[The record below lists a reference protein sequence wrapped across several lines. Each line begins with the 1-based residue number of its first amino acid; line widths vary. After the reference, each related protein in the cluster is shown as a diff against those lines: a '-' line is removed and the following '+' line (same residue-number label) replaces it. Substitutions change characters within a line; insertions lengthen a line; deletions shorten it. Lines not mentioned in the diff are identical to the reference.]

1 MDLGCPEGT
10 SGGRFT
16 DENGHEPERS
26 VEMRGIRETITH
38 WTEDREQPPHP
49 ATIAGLCLLC
59 ISLIWLLPGSLAPEL
74 FGGGNTYP
82 FIIFGYGG
90 VYLLTAA
97 LFGCS
102 AALLFALARKMSG
115 PGVRAFALPALAVA
129 LFLLYLI
136 PAYLGGSMRMILP
149 FYVPG
154 WNYFDLSPAVDVL
167 MSAVISFSGIGLLSL
182 AMIAPILLIDR
193 YAPMERPYAA
203 AAVLG
208 TLLFPC
214 LAAAIFS
221 IHSVPSVVPW
231 LSLSLSTLSV
241 FCLGIAGAAV
251 LCVPLVVY
259 HLLKGSGNPPRQAR
273 VFWLFLLCLL
283 LVWFV
288 PGYLEPGLFLMGHD
302 YPDPGLK
309 MRWFIPYGPGDL
321 EYPFSTVPTIEGNYL
336 IDMNVSPAGPLSL
349 SSLSGTDTCRVY
361 TREHTE
367 ERYIAEQVWYRDERT
382 FRSEKRTL
390 LESLTGIGE
399 VSEATLDLGDHLLA
413 AGFERSDAERGYP
426 AWLFA
431 NETTKGYI
439 LTYERPFDD
448 GRSNDFFIVYYG
460 TYGNTVGPD
469 PDRSLKALIAERL
482 SPSAIRAPGEGLDE
496 EVRLSRMP
504 EAEPFLYISEMIRFA
519 GVLLLTP
526 ILFGCSA
533 ALLFTGALTELE
545 ARKRRPAV
553 AIPLLAAVLLLFP
566 LIPICL
572 AGSTRIYP
580 PFYIPGWEH
589 FGASPLADVLLSLM
603 VFLPALTLTG
613 LGVIAPYLLLRRY
626 LPLKRPIRAAL
637 VSGTLLFPLLMILTV
652 WESPYLPSVPWL
664 SLLVLMLRGFCLAA
678 AGAVIIY
685 VVWAAVGQKA

>member
-1 MDLGCPEGT
+1 M
-10 SGGRFT
+10 
-16 DENGHEPERS
+16 PERGD
-26 VEMRGIRETITH
+26 EMREIRETITR
-38 WTEDREQPPHP
+38 WMEYRFREQPPHP
-49 ATIAGLCLLC
+49 VAIVGLYLLC
-59 ISLIWLLPGSLAPEL
+59 ISLIWFLPGSLAPEL

-82 FIIFGYGG
+82 FIIFEYGG

-102 AALLFALARKMSG
+102 AALLFALVSKMSG
-115 PGVRAFALPALAVA
+115 PGLRAFALPALAVA
-129 LFLLYLI
+129 LLLLYLV
-136 PAYLGGSMRMILP
+136 PAYLGGLMQMILP

-154 WNYFDLSPAVDVL
+154 WDYFGISPAVDVL
-167 MSAVISFSGIGLLSL
+167 LSGIICLSGISLLSL
-182 AMIAPILLIDR
+182 AVIAPILLIDR
-193 YAPMERPYAA
+193 YLTMKRPYAA
-203 AAVLG
+203 AAALG

-214 LAAAIFS
+214 LTAMVFTID
-221 IHSVPSVVPW
+221 SVPALIPW

-309 MRWFIPYGPGDL
+309 MRWFTPYGPGDL

-336 IDMNVSPAGPLSL
+336 IDMNVSPAGPISL

-382 FRSEKRTL
+382 FRSEKRTVF
-390 LESLTGIGE
+390 ESLTGSGE
-399 VSEATLDLGDHLLA
+399 VSEVTLDLGDHLLA

-431 NETTKGYI
+431 NETARGYI
-439 LTYERPFDD
+439 LTYERPFDN

-460 TYGNTVGPD
+460 TYNTVGPD
-469 PDRSLKALIAERL
+469 PDRSLKALIAQRL
-482 SPSAIRAPGEGLDE
+482 SPSAIRAPGEGLYE
-496 EVRLSRMP
+496 GVHLSRMP
-504 EAEPFLYISEMIRFA
+504 EAEPFLYISEMIRYA
-519 GVLLLTP
+519 GILLLTP
-526 ILFGCSA
+526 FLFGCSA

-545 ARKRRPAV
+545 TRKRRLAV
-553 AIPLLAAVLLLFP
+553 AIPLIAAVLLLFP
-566 LIPICL
+566 LIPVSL

-589 FGASPLADVLLSLM
+589 FGASPLADALLSLM

-613 LGVIAPYLLLRRY
+613 LGVIAPYLLLRQY
-626 LPLKRPIRAAL
+626 LPLKRPVRAVL
-637 VSGTLLFPLLMILTV
+637 VSGTLLFPFLMILSV
-652 WESPYLPSVPWL
+652 WENPYLPSAPWL

-685 VVWAAVGQKA
+685 VVWATVGQKA

>member
-1 MDLGCPEGT
+1 
-10 SGGRFT
+10 
-16 DENGHEPERS
+16 
-26 VEMRGIRETITH
+26 MRGIRETVTR
-38 WTEDREQPPHP
+38 WTKDRLGEQPPHP
-49 ATIAGLCLLC
+49 AAIAGPYLLC
-59 ISLIWLLPGSLAPEL
+59 ISLIWFLPGSLAPEL
-74 FGGGNTYP
+74 FGEGNIHP
-82 FIIFGYGG
+82 VFVFGYGG
-90 VYLLTAA
+90 VYLLAA
-97 LFGCS
+97 VLFGCS
-102 AALLFALARKMSG
+102 AALLFALVKGRTG
-115 PGVRAFALPALAVA
+115 PGMRAFALAVA
-129 LFLLYLI
+129 LLLLYLI
-136 PAYLGGSMRMILP
+136 PTYLAGSMQMELP

-154 WNYFDLSPAVDVL
+154 WDYFGISPAVDVL
-167 MSAVISFSGIGLLSL
+167 MSAAIFLSGISLLSL
-182 AMIAPILLIDR
+182 AVIVPYLFIER
-193 YAPMERPYAA
+193 YVPMKRPYAA
-203 AAVLG
+203 VAVLG

-214 LAAAIFS
+214 LAVAIFS
-221 IHSVPSVVPW
+221 IHSVPALIPW
-231 LSLSLSTLSV
+231 LSLSLSTISV

-273 VFWLFLLCLL
+273 IFWLFLLCLL

-288 PGYLEPGLFLMGHD
+288 PGYLEPGLFLIGHD

-309 MRWFIPYGPGDL
+309 MRWFIPYGSGDR
-321 EYPFSTVPTIEGNYL
+321 EDSRFTVPTIEGNYL
-336 IDMNVSPAGPLSL
+336 IDEDRFLIRRSASPLSETAL
-349 SSLSGTDTCRVY
+349 RAVY
-361 TREHTE
+361 TREH
-367 ERYIAEQVWYRDERT
+367 ADEQYVVDQWWYNNQGTFRDEK
-382 FRSEKRTL
+382 KRL
-390 LESLTGIGE
+390 LESLTGSGE
-399 VSEATLDLGDHLLA
+399 VSETTLDLSDHLLA

-426 AWLFA
+426 VWLFV
-431 NETTKGYI
+431 NETARGYI

-460 TYGNTVGPD
+460 TYNTVGPD
-469 PDRSLKALIAERL
+469 PDRSLKALIAQRL

-526 ILFGCSA
+526 FLFGCSA

-553 AIPLLAAVLLLFP
+553 AIPLIAAVLLLFP
-566 LIPICL
+566 LIPISL

-589 FGASPLADVLLSLM
+589 FGVSPLADALMSLM

-626 LPLKRPIRAAL
+626 LPLKRPVRAAL
-637 VSGTLLFPLLMILTV
+637 VSGTLLFPLLMILSV
-652 WESPYLPSVPWL
+652 WENPYLPSAPWL

-685 VVWAAVGQKA
+685 VVWATVGQKT